1 MNNTAVHVHL
11 PRSAFEDPLFSD
23 PVVAQHG
30 RSFVMSNVVRSSPTH
45 RFVNLD
51 TRFSDSSSSSS
62 SPVSTF
68 TLPERVS
75 NVRSLSICSIEVPL
89 LYLNVSPELDNTVIS
104 LTENG
109 HGEVQ
114 FTIPSGNYSAST
126 LVSALNSLIV
136 SSNYTF
142 VFSATTATATNPFP
156 KLQIAASSRIS
167 IGISSA
173 SSTSTVLCF
182 SSNLAWMLGFRHSSK
197 LAFSGPSTLTS
208 DAIINLSVPKYLYL
222 VLDEFAARTSSSNSF
237 YAPQYSRNCLD
248 SNIVARFTVEG
259 GGGGAGTYFAA
270 NKHNGHLISDTREY
284 GKRGIDIQKLQ
295 VQVVN
300 EFGIPVQ
307 FLGCDYSLCLRLETE

>member
-1 MNNTAVHVHL
+1 MNTSFL
-11 PRSAFEDPLFSD
+11 PRSAFEEPLFSE

-30 RSFVMSNVVRSSPTH
+30 RSFVMSNVIRTSPTH

-51 TRFSDSSSSSS
+51 TRFSDSSSPPSS
-62 SPVSTF
+62 VSTF

-75 NVRSLSICSIEVPL
+75 NVKSLTICSIEVPL
-89 LYLNVSPELDNTVIS
+89 MYLNVSSELDNNMVS

-114 FTIPSGNYSAST
+114 YTIPSGNYSAST
-126 LVSALNSLIV
+126 LAAAVNSLVV
-136 SSNYTF
+136 SSNYSF
-142 VFSATTATATNPFP
+142 AFSATTATATNPWP
-156 KLQIAASSRIS
+156 KLQIVATARNGGGTATTI
-167 IGISSA
+167 
-173 SSTSTVLCF
+173 LCF
-182 SSNLAWMLGFRHSSK
+182 SSNLAWMLGFRRSDK
-197 LAFSGPSTLTS
+197 LVFSGTASVMS
-208 DAIINLSVPKYLYL
+208 DTIINLNVPKYMYL

-248 SNIVARFTVEG
+248 SNIVARFTVDGAGGAGAG
-259 GGGGAGTYFAA
+259 GGSGLVAGTYFAA
-270 NKHNGHLISDTREY
+270 NKYNGHLISDTREY

-307 FLGCDYSLCLRLETE
+307 FLDCDFSLCLRLETE